1 MSEIIRDAQRR
12 IKQVRQKDVELVVL
26 KDDKPV
32 ENAGV
37 SFRMKNHQFLF
48 GAVCYKYDMW

>member
-32 ENAGV
+32 ENAGI

-48 GAVCYKYDMW
+48 DAVCYKYGMW